1 MSPDKQ
7 RLAESI
13 RMAID
18 LEKKGR
24 SFYLEAA
31 AKSVNPTGKAIFT
44 RLADEEALHLL
55 TFERMLD
62 QSASL
67 TKWREWVTA
76 YPEHPPI
83 PLFDENAVRSSK
95 KASADELQAL
105 RIAMRQESEAMH
117 YYGSI
122 AGMAEEEEVRKIFDF
137 VRQQE
142 VYHYDLLQAEY
153 DAITQSGF
161 WFDTPEFRMD
171 GKF

>member
-1 MSPDKQ
+1 MSPDVQ

-13 RMAID
+13 RMSID

-24 SFYLEAA
+24 AFYLESA
-31 AKSVNPTGKAIFT
+31 AKSVNETGKVIFT

-62 QSASL
+62 SSENFSN
-67 TKWREWVTA
+67 WREWVKT
-76 YPEHPPI
+76 YPQHPPI
-83 PLFDENAVRSSK
+83 PLFENNPAKSSK
-95 KASADELQAL
+95 KATADELQAL

-122 AGMAEEEEVRKIFDF
+122 AEMAEDEGVRKIFDF